1 MGHPG
6 SAATAPLSDAAY
18 RQQVVDAARAE
29 GQVNATL
36 HTSWTPE
43 GIQRVEDAIE
53 REFGVRIKVNYQ
65 PIINYV
71 QRASE
76 LFGEAQANVTPSFDL
91 YQSADT
97 TAGMLSA
104 RRRGRGGELGG
115 AAAGGDAAPHDR
127 QQRAAP
133 GRVHRPLRPDDRPR
147 ADPRC
152 RRAALDQGPGQPPV
166 AREGHAVRSTNT
178 YLPWVIRLGREET
191 LAALRAAVQNG
202 AIADTFPAT

>member
-1 MGHPG
+1 MRRLLLHVIGILLMATGCAPATAPTPAVPAGSASAPANGTPG

-29 GQVNATL
+29 GLVNATL

-53 REFGVRIKVNYQ
+53 REFGVRIRVNYQ

-97 TAGMLSA
+97 TAGMLF
-104 RRRGRGGELGG
+104 R
-115 AAAGGDAAPHDR
+115 AGTSEEVR
-127 QQRAAP
+127 W
-133 GRVHRPLRPDDRPR
+133 
-147 ADPRC
+147 
-152 RRAALDQGPGQPPV
+152 AALLPAGTPP
-166 AREGHAVRSTNT
+166 RMIGSSGRHAVVYTDHFG
-178 YLPWVIRLGREET
+178 L
-191 LAALRAAVQNG
+191 
-202 AIADTFPAT
+202 